1 MYISL
6 DIRFVLPSEVEQ
18 LARNVVTSF
27 PSKTPAQ
34 LLKNMEGELYRP
46 DEGRY
51 LGCFDDDGTLLG
63 SILMMDFTL
72 NVRGVMTP
80 MGAAAYVSTN
90 FLHKKEHVARTL
102 LEVLMRYYAKLGAPI
117 SCLHPFNPAF
127 YHKMGYGFCNENTLY
142 APKPCYIRSF
152 GDKSGLAYAG
162 AEDREAVLEYY
173 RGYVERTHGMTL
185 HHFMDPHRIFDM
197 PYVVLCRRAGKITG
211 YFTFEFVDVDHY
223 TDCYHDLLVREMVY
237 DDLDTLKQFMT
248 FFASQTDQIERVRF
262 LSPDPDLHMFFTNPD
277 SGENRA
283 HDGCIQ
289 EIGRRTMG
297 YMCRILDVAGWF
309 KCQGHTAGP
318 VSRDFVLELK
328 VEDDFLRENS
338 GSYFLNIS
346 GGRVELIGQTA
357 PQVTLTTGIAAL
369 SSFVMGAYRLD
380 QAIAHGVMEL
390 SDPDYTADVQ
400 QALGWN
406 VKPVNYTYF

>member
-1 MYISL
+1 M
-6 DIRFVLPSEVEQ
+6 
-18 LARNVVTSF
+18 VTSF
-27 PSKTPAQ
+27 PSKTPEL

-90 FLHKKEHVARTL
+90 FLRKKEHVARTL
-102 LEVLMRYYAKLGAPI
+102 LEVLMRYYARSGAPI

-152 GDKSGLAYAG
+152 GDKSGLCYAQ
-162 AEDREAVLEYY
+162 ADDREAVLAYY
-173 RGYVERTHGMTL
+173 RRWVERTHGATL
-185 HHFMDPHRIFDM
+185 HHYMDPHRIFDM
-197 PYVVLCRRAGKITG
+197 PYVVLCRREGRITG
-211 YFTFEFVDVDHY
+211 YFTFEFVEVDHY

-248 FFASQTDQIERVRF
+248 FFASQGDQIERVRF
-262 LSPDPDLHMFFTNPD
+262 LSPDPDLHMLFLNPD
-277 SGENRA
+277 TGENRA

-297 YMCRILDVAGWF
+297 YMCRILDVAAYF
-309 KCQGHTAGP
+309 RSQPHCSAP
-318 VSRDFVLELK
+318 AARDFVLELSHMGFVTGLFDAVGAPEAVRPRLLTCVRDRNIHELQK
-328 VEDDFLRENS
+328 AAEAAGLSRQGTEVPPAGPGGGVGDGAGVGGAP
-338 GSYFLNIS
+338 GSQRS
-346 GGRVELIGQTA
+346 HGRG
-357 PQVTLTTGIAAL
+357 PRGAAK
-369 SSFVMGAYRLD
+369 
-380 QAIAHGVMEL
+380 
-390 SDPDYTADVQ
+390 
-400 QALGWN
+400 AL
-406 VKPVNYTYF
+406 

>member
-1 MYISL
+1 M
-6 DIRFVLPSEVEQ
+6 DIRFVLPSEVGQ

-27 PSKTPAQ
+27 PSKTPEL

-90 FLHKKEHVARTL
+90 FLRKKEHVARTL
-102 LEVLMRYYAKLGAPI
+102 LEVLMRYYARSGAPI

-152 GDKSGLAYAG
+152 GDKSGLCYAQ
-162 AEDREAVLEYY
+162 ADDREAVLAYY
-173 RGYVERTHGMTL
+173 RRWVERTHGATL
-185 HHFMDPHRIFDM
+185 HHYMDPHRIFDM
-197 PYVVLCRRAGKITG
+197 PYVVLCRREGRITG
-211 YFTFEFVDVDHY
+211 YFTFEFVEVDHY

-248 FFASQTDQIERVRF
+248 FFASQGDQIERVRF
-262 LSPDPDLHMFFTNPD
+262 LSPDPDLHMLFLNPD
-277 SGENRA
+277 TGENRA

-297 YMCRILDVAGWF
+297 YMCRILDVAAYF
-309 KCQGHTAGP
+309 RSQPHCSAP
-318 VSRDFVLELK
+318 AARDFVLELQ
-328 VEDDFLRENS
+328 VEDGFLKDNS
-338 GSYFLNIS
+338 GSYFLHVS
-346 GGRVELIGQTA
+346 GDRVELAGSTA
-357 PQVTLTTGIAAL
+357 PQVTLRTDIAAL
-369 SSFVMGAYRLD
+369 SSLVMGAYSLD
-380 QAIAHGVMEL
+380 KAVARGVMDI
-390 SDPDYTADVQ
+390 SDPSFLPDVQ
-400 QALGWN
+400 NAIGWHG
-406 VKPVNYTYF
+406 KPVNYTYF